1 MKSSMTQQS
10 PTGMI
15 TMEARFRLTID
26 KNNRHMKHTW
36 KLFVLLILFSCE
48 SSKFDSEVTLPKL
61 FGDGMVVQRQEAIS
75 VWGKGIPGENV
86 RVSLAGAVT
95 SGTVESDSTW
105 LLQLPEFE
113 AGGPFV
119 LEVNKQKF
127 NDVYIGDVWVAGGQ
141 SNMEWRLKSQVIGAE
156 KEFAEGGNKE
166 IRFFKV
172 PNSYSAVKLDDVV
185 GGEWKVADSVN
196 LKDFSA
202 VAWFFAKRNHA
213 EKKVPVGIIESNWGG
228 TPVEGWTDAEILAEM
243 EGSYHEQAKDV
254 VDNIES
260 WDAKLNENEMNRQ
273 MRDSLVS
280 KPDSLAAMNAS
291 SFGYDDSKW
300 RKINLP
306 KENPLQ
312 HIAWARKQF
321 TIGSTED
328 ITLHLPF
335 IDQMAYV
342 YLNGKLLY
350 YKDWGVVMPDI
361 QIPSDMLIKGSNV
374 LAVRAINTWNNQ
386 PRIGQE
392 GEMYILESGNKQSL
406 EGTWSYSN
414 SAVEPQLPKVEW
426 FNWMPGMMY
435 NAMIVPIT
443 NYSIKGA
450 IWYQG
455 ESNAGRHK
463 EYKELFSTM
472 ITNWR
477 KDWGLGDF
485 PFLFVQ
491 LANFME
497 RKGVQA
503 DSDWAF
509 LREAQTQTLE
519 LPNTG
524 MATIID
530 IGEAGDIH
538 PRNKKDVGER
548 LWLQA
553 RKVAYGE
560 KNVAS
565 GPQFD
570 SLLRQGNELVIKF
583 KSVGDG
589 LKLTDGEEVK
599 GFIAAKENG
608 DYQQVAAMIS
618 DKSSVRI
625 MLPEGVEVGEIR
637 YAWADNPE
645 VNLVNNLGL
654 PAEPFRSKF
663 E

>member
-1 MKSSMTQQS
+1 
-10 PTGMI
+10 
-15 TMEARFRLTID
+15 
-26 KNNRHMKHTW
+26 MKHTW

-48 SSKFDSEVTLPKL
+48 STKFESEVSLPRL
-61 FGDGMVVQRQEAIS
+61 FGDGMVLQRQEAIS
-75 VWGKGIPGENV
+75 IWGKGVPGENV
-86 RVSLAGAVT
+86 RVSLAGAIT
-95 SGTVESDSTW
+95 SGTVEADSTW
-105 LLQLPEFE
+105 FLQLPELA

-119 LEVNKQKF
+119 LEVNNQKI

-156 KEFAEGGNKE
+156 KEFAEGGNQE

-172 PNSYSAVKLDDVV
+172 PNSYSAEKLDDVV

-196 LKDFSA
+196 MKDFSA
-202 VAWFFAKRNHA
+202 VAWFFAKRNNQ
-213 EKKVPVGIIESNWGG
+213 EMKVPVGIIESNWGG
-228 TPVEGWTDAEILAEM
+228 TPVEGWTDAEILVEM
-243 EGSYHEQAKDV
+243 EGSFLAQAKDV
-254 VDNIES
+254 VENRDTWI
-260 WDAKLNENEMNRQ
+260 AKLNENEMNQ
-273 MRDSLVS
+273 QLRDSLVS
-280 KPDSLAAMNAS
+280 NPDTLAARNVAS
-291 SFGYDDSKW
+291 LGYDDSSW

-306 KENPLQ
+306 DANPLA
-312 HIAWARKQF
+312 HIAWVRKKF
-321 TIGSTED
+321 NLTNTDD
-328 ITLHLPF
+328 IILHLPAL
-335 IDQMAYV
+335 DQMAYV
-342 YLNGKLLY
+342 YVNGKLLH
-350 YKDWGVVMPDI
+350 YKDWGVSMSDI
-361 QIPSDMLIKGSNV
+361 EIPSDMLLKGGNV
-374 LAVRAINTWNNQ
+374 LTIRAINTWNNQ
-386 PRIGQE
+386 PRVGQE
-392 GEMYILESGNKQSL
+392 GEMYILDSGEKISL

-414 SAVEPQLPKVEW
+414 SVVEPQLPKVEW

-455 ESNAGRHK
+455 ESNAGRHE
-463 EYKELFSTM
+463 EYKALFSTM

-491 LANFME
+491 LANYME
-497 RKGVQA
+497 RKDVQA
-503 DSDWAF
+503 DSNWAF

-530 IGEAGDIH
+530 IGEAEDIH

-570 SLLRQGNELVIKF
+570 SLSRQGNELLVKF
-583 KSVGDG
+583 KSVGEG
-589 LKLTDGEEVK
+589 LKLTEGEEVK

-608 DYQQVAAMIS
+608 DFQQVTAMIS
-618 DKSSVRI
+618 DKSSVRVI
-625 MLPEGVEVGEIR
+625 LPEGVEVGEIR

-654 PAEPFRSKF
+654 PTEPFRAKF

>member
-1 MKSSMTQQS
+1 
-10 PTGMI
+10 
-15 TMEARFRLTID
+15 
-26 KNNRHMKHTW
+26 MKHTW
-36 KLFVLLILFSCE
+36 KLFALFILFSCE
-48 SSKFDSEVTLPKL
+48 SSKFNSQVTLPKL
-61 FGDGMVVQRQEAIS
+61 FGNGMVVQREEAIS

-95 SGTVESDSTW
+95 SGTVEADSSW
-105 LLQLPEFE
+105 LLKLPELE

-119 LEVNKQKF
+119 LEVNQQKI

-156 KEFAEGGNKE
+156 EEYAEGGNPQ

-196 LKDFSA
+196 MREFSA
-202 VAWFFAKRNHA
+202 VAWFFAKRNNQ

-243 EGSYHEQAKDV
+243 EGSFNQQAKDV
-254 VDNIES
+254 TENRER
-260 WDAKLNENEMNRQ
+260 WDDKLKENESNRH
-273 MRDSLVS
+273 MRDSMVIR
-280 KPDSLAAMNAS
+280 PDSLTALKVATVS
-291 SFGYDDSKW
+291 YDDSKW
-300 RKINLP
+300 EKISLP
-306 KENPLQ
+306 QANPLQ
-312 HIAWARKQF
+312 HIAWVRKKF
-321 TIGSTED
+321 TLTNTHDVI
-328 ITLHLPF
+328 LHLPN
-335 IDQMAYV
+335 IVQMAYV
-342 YLNGKLLY
+342 YLNGEFLH
-350 YKDWGVVMPDI
+350 YKDWGTALPDI
-361 QIPSDMLIKGSNV
+361 EIPSEILIKGTNV
-374 LAVRAINTWNNQ
+374 LTIRAINSWNNQ
-386 PRIGQE
+386 PSVGIVD
-392 GEMYILESGNKQSL
+392 EMYLLQSDKKMSL
-406 EGTWSYSN
+406 EGTWAYSN
-414 SAVEPQLPKVEW
+414 STVEPHLPKVEW
-426 FNWMPGMMY
+426 FNSMPGMMY

-443 NYSIKGA
+443 NYTIKGA

-455 ESNAGRHK
+455 ESNAGRHE
-463 EYKELFSTM
+463 EYKMLFSTM

-477 KDWGLGDF
+477 DDWGLGDF

-491 LANFME
+491 LANYME
-497 RKGVQA
+497 RKEVQPE
-503 DSDWAF
+503 SNWAF

-538 PRNKKDVGER
+538 PKNKKDVGER

-560 KNVAS
+560 KNLAS

-570 SLLRQGNELVIKF
+570 SLFRQGNELTIKF
-583 KSVGDG
+583 KSFGKG
-589 LKLTDGEEVK
+589 LKLKEGDMVK
-599 GFIAAKENG
+599 GFI
-608 DYQQVAAMIS
+608 VS
-618 DKSSVRI
+618 DKKGDFKQVTASIANKESVKL
-625 MLPEGVEVGEIR
+625 MLPEGIEAGEIR

-645 VNLVNNLGL
+645 VNLVNDLGL
-654 PAEPFRSKF
+654 PAEPFRAKF

>member
-1 MKSSMTQQS
+1 
-10 PTGMI
+10 
-15 TMEARFRLTID
+15 
-26 KNNRHMKHTW
+26 MKHTW
-36 KLFVLLILFSCE
+36 NVFVLLILFSCE
-48 SSKFDSEVTLPKL
+48 SSKFDSQVTLPKL
-61 FGDGMVVQRQEAIS
+61 FGDGMVVQRDESIS
-75 VWGKGIPGENV
+75 VWGKGVPGKNV

-95 SGTVESDSTW
+95 SSTVEADSTW
-105 LLQLPEFE
+105 MLQLPKLS
-113 AGGPFV
+113 AGGPFI
-119 LEVNKQKF
+119 LEVNQQKI

-156 KEFAEGGNKE
+156 KEFAEGGNPQ

-185 GGEWKVADSVN
+185 GGEWKVADSLN
-196 LKDFSA
+196 MPDFSA
-202 VAWFFAKRNHA
+202 VAWFFAKRNNQ

-228 TPVEGWTDAEILAEM
+228 TPVEGWTDVEILAEM
-243 EGSYHEQAKDV
+243 EGSFTEQAKDV
-254 VDNIES
+254 IENNAS
-260 WDAKLNENEMNRQ
+260 WDAKLKENESNRQ

-280 KPDSLAAMNAS
+280 NPDSLAALKAS
-291 SFGYDDSKW
+291 SISFDDSNW
-300 RKINLP
+300 NKISLP
-306 KENPLQ
+306 QANPLQ
-312 HIAWARKQF
+312 HIAWVRKKF
-321 TIGSTED
+321 TIANKD
-328 ITLHLPF
+328 NVTLHLPF
-335 IDQMAYV
+335 LDQMAYV
-342 YLNGKLLY
+342 YLNGELLHH
-350 YKDWGVVMPDI
+350 KDWGTTMPDI
-361 QIPSDMLIKGSNV
+361 EIPADMLQEGNNV
-374 LAVRAINTWNNQ
+374 LSIRAINSWNNQ

-392 GEMYILESGNKQSL
+392 GEMYLLEADKKISL

-414 SAVEPQLPKVEW
+414 RAVEPMLPKVEW
-426 FNWMPGMMY
+426 YNWMPGMMY
-435 NAMIVPIT
+435 NAMIAPIT
-443 NYSIKGA
+443 KYTIRGA

-455 ESNAGRHK
+455 ESNAGRHE

-477 KDWGLGDF
+477 DAWGQGDF

-497 RKGVQA
+497 REEVQP

-509 LREAQTQTLE
+509 LREAQAQTLE
-519 LPNTG
+519 LPHTG

-530 IGEAGDIH
+530 IGEASDIH

-553 RKVAYGE
+553 KKVAYGD
-560 KNVAS
+560 KNLAS

-570 SLLRQGNELVIKF
+570 SLYRQGNDLMIKF
-583 KSVGDG
+583 KSVGEG
-589 LKLTDGEEVK
+589 IKLNEGEAVK

-608 DYQQVAAMIS
+608 DFHQVIASIV
-618 DKSSVRI
+618 DKETVQI
-625 MLPEGVEVGEIR
+625 VLEAGIETGEIR

-654 PAEPFRSKF
+654 PAEPFRAKF